1 MRASSERDLFHFI
14 WAGAHTSHTHNASSL
29 SLLRAWRMRHHHQRK
44 IDAAL
49 IIRRKARAHNARDGY
64 YICKTGKEMLSSS
77 FEWLDSYFEDA
88 RHRLFDNAQMMRAI
102 MQIQRWA
109 RGRICRRHFIK
120 LGATIIRVDWE
131 VIKAAT
137 RLQKM
142 WRGHRVR
149 KRRRRSRSNS
159 FRSKHGLPGHHGHGS
174 HHHNHGRLHHPPHH
188 GSGNHSPRGS
198 TDHGGS
204 SPTVTRRES
213 KVSWTQGIHTGHTSP
228 AGHPSPRSPHPPG
241 SVLATA
247 NSSPLSPAVTRR
259 GRTLSHDSL

>member
-1 MRASSERDLFHFI
+1 MGE
-14 WAGAHTSHTHNASSL
+14 GAHLPPPLHQARRDDYTGRLGGDQSGDAPSEDVEGAS
-29 SLLRAWRMRHHHQRK
+29 
-44 IDAAL
+44 
-49 IIRRKARAHNARDGY
+49 
-64 YICKTGKEMLSSS
+64 GKE
-77 FEWLDSYFEDA
+77 EA
-88 RHRLFDNAQMMRAI
+88 AAVAI
-102 MQIQRWA
+102 Q
-109 RGRICRRHFIK
+109 
-120 LGATIIRVDWE
+120 L
-131 VIKAAT
+131 
-137 RLQKM
+137 
-142 WRGHRVR
+142 
-149 KRRRRSRSNS
+149 

-247 NSSPLSPAVTRR
+247 NSSPLSPAVARR